1 MRTCV
6 FAGTFDPITKGHE
19 YVVNKCLETF
29 DKVVIAVGV
38 NVDTKPLFSL
48 EERVDIIKET
58 FKGDER
64 VEVATFKGMLVE
76 FMKSRGIKHT
86 VRGLRNQDDYKYET
100 TMAHYNQDMYDE
112 IITMYIPTPT
122 ELTYVS
128 SSAIRN
134 IIALSS
140 DISVYVPD
148 RAKKK
153 IEEILKSR

>member
-38 NVDTKPLFSL
+38 NVDKKPLFSL

>member
-38 NVDTKPLFSL
+38 NVDKNPLFSL

-58 FKGDER
+58 FKSDER

-100 TMAHYNQDMYDE
+100 TMAHFNQDMYDE

-140 DISVYVPD
+140 DISVYVPE

-153 IEEILKSR
+153 IEEILKNR